1 VVTDWLMTLRQA
13 LPKAAILVR
22 HMQPSLALPDVGAI
36 EPALLESLGIE
47 AVIWDVDG
55 TLMPRHGREVAEPF
69 RSSFRRLVL
78 APRLRHAILSNADES
93 RYRELGTMFPDIPI
107 VRAYATANGVVGRI
121 LLRGSESWD
130 PRALPATAI
139 ATARAFRK
147 PSTELIAVALK
158 ALNADSREKVLMVGD
173 QYLTDIAGANLAGI
187 RSLKVPTYAP
197 ASFPASVRILQA
209 SERLLYR
216 ATHLRP

>member
-1 VVTDWLMTLRQA
+1 MTLRQA

-22 HMQPSLALPDVGAI
+22 HMRPSLELPDVGAI
-36 EPALLESLGIE
+36 EPALLESLGID

-69 RSSFRRLVL
+69 RSSFQRLVS
-78 APRLRHAILSNADES
+78 ASGLRHAILSNADES
-93 RYRELGTMFPDIPI
+93 RYRELGTIFPDIPV
-107 VRAYATANGVVGRI
+107 VRAYATAHGVVGRI
-121 LLRGSESWD
+121 LHRGSDSWD
-130 PRALPATAI
+130 PVALPINSTAP
-139 ATARAFRK
+139 ARAFRK

-158 ALNADSREKVLMVGD
+158 ALDADSRERVLMVGD

-197 ASFPASVRILQA
+197 ASFPVSVRILQV

-216 ATHLRP
+216 ATHRRP